1 MKHDIFEFSMH
12 GMTGWDKFCRV
23 ALLLGVIGV
32 ALMDLL
38 VWRPG

>member
-12 GMTGWDKFCRV
+12 GMTYGQRAWRV
-23 ALLLGVIGV
+23 LLLLTIIGV